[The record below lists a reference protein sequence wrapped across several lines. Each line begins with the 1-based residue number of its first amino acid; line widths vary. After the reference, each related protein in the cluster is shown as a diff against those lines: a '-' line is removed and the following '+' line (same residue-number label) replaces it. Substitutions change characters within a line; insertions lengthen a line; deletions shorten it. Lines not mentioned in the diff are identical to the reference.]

1 MASEKSPDI
10 ADRIQG
16 IVGEVLS
23 VSPNLQTAI
32 EIALGRSIQYIVTND
47 ENDTSYLINYLKRN
61 DCGRATF
68 LALNRILPRKLRPEF
83 RGVLEEAGCVGI
95 ASDLIKYDRKFRN
108 IFQFLLGSVVIVEDM
123 ETGNRLSKKYNSAF
137 RIVTLDGEDFAIG
150 GATTGGSKP
159 KADTSILSRDAVL
172 NDTYKEIKV
181 LANKHEVV
189 TAEIDQ
195 YKEDLKTLKDNSQV
209 LNSQLIK
216 TERELSLITER
227 CLNVDSEAR
236 KLSLAVKKLEDG
248 IENKRDVLK
257 TKKELLKAEFK
268 GNRGGKPKDNGGRAF
283 GEIKAGI
290 RT

>member
-1 MASEKSPDI
+1 MTKKKTPLKKKENKSRQKDEIDQKIGELSTLIDQAQNQQYEIRQKVSELKTKAQMLEDYKKNYAGFAYAVKKLASEKSPDI

-159 KADTSILSRDAVL
+159 KADTSILSR
-172 NDTYKEIKV
+172 TPY
-181 LANKHEVV
+181 
-189 TAEIDQ
+189 
-195 YKEDLKTLKDNSQV
+195 
-209 LNSQLIK
+209 
-216 TERELSLITER
+216 
-227 CLNVDSEAR
+227 
-236 KLSLAVKKLEDG
+236 
-248 IENKRDVLK
+248 
-257 TKKELLKAEFK
+257 
-268 GNRGGKPKDNGGRAF
+268 
-283 GEIKAGI
+283 
-290 RT
+290 